1 MFCRMCGEQIPDNSE
16 TCPVCG
22 EKQHVTMT
30 GAAEKGEGTDKT
42 PVKILKGTGKAIVT
56 VGGPILIAAGSA
68 VAAVASEEVGKA
80 LQKKLKKGVSTAMKV
95 AGLKNKTL
103 LDKVDDLLRHGGRKG
118 GNSHGGM

>member
-30 GAAEKGEGTDKT
+30 GAAEKSEGTDKT

-56 VGGPILIAAGSA
+56 VGGPILIAALRLPLWQA
-68 VAAVASEEVGKA
+68 KKSE
-80 LQKKLKKGVSTAMKV
+80 KLCKRS
-95 AGLKNKTL
+95 
-103 LDKVDDLLRHGGRKG
+103 
-118 GNSHGGM
+118 

>member
-22 EKQHVTMT
+22 EEQHVTMT

-42 PVKILKGTGKAIVT
+42 PVKILKGAGKAIVT
-56 VGGPILIAAGSA
+56 VGGPILIAVGSA

-103 LDKVDDLLRHGGRKG
+103 LDKVDDAAKAWRKKRRK
-118 GNSHGGM
+118 